1 MGFEVKIEG
10 FDADKISKR
19 IFDNDRVGLA
29 ASQALFRHMSP
40 YVPRDSG
47 TLMTSVR
54 CKPWAVEYIS
64 PYAHFQFIGKLMVS
78 PSGSAWAKKNE
89 RKHYVN
95 KSLIHSKDRNPNAS
109 AEWNEAMLKGKKKV
123 VMEEIQRLI
132 ERGGK

>member
-64 PYAHFQFIGKLMVS
+64 PYSHYQYIGKLMVS
-78 PSGSAWAKKNE
+78 PSGSTWAKKNE

-95 KSLIHSKDRNPNAS
+95 KDLAYSKERNKNS
-109 AEWNEAMLKGKKKV
+109 GREWDKAAMLDKGDII
-123 VMEEIQRLI
+123 MQEIQRLI
-132 ERGGK
+132 ERG